1 MNWIYKNHE
10 LKSSGCY
17 NMNFLFNDDKF
28 YIMDNHLAAAWC
40 WLQKIDT
47 NQRYGLFHIDR
58 HYDLI
63 NNLTDDFIAE
73 NRNGLINNDFSFY
86 LSLKDNQNNQV
97 IRYDNYID
105 MFNRLYPGLLLQIYY
120 ATHEDGTD
128 QKGTSLEHINT
139 YEPKLWELDTN
150 INYWL
155 TECHKKVIDRWI
167 VNIDLDFFFTGGDGE
182 CFQFITRKYIK
193 NICKEIK
200 KSLSQIDVVTIAVSP
215 EFCNGWGNAFN
226 ILRVITYELGIYTP
240 YKYKRYKKHSFL
252 F

>member
-10 LKSSGCY
+10 LKTSGCY
-17 NMNFLFNDDKF
+17 NMNFLFNNGKF

-47 NQRYGLFHIDR
+47 SKRYGLFHIDR
-58 HYDLI
+58 HYDLL

-73 NRNGLINNDFSFY
+73 NRSELINKDFFFY
-86 LSLKDNQNNQV
+86 LSLKDNMNNQA

-105 MFNRLYPGLLLQIYY
+105 AFNKLHPNLLQQIYY
-120 ATHEDGTD
+120 ATHKDGTD
-128 QKGTSLEHINT
+128 QNGTSLEHINT
-139 YEPKLWELDTN
+139 YEPNLRELDTN

-155 TECHKKVIDRWI
+155 TECHKDIDQWI
-167 VNIDLDFFFTGGDGE
+167 VNIDLDFFFTGEDGE
-182 CFQFITRKYIK
+182 CSQFITRKYIK

-200 KSLSQIDVVTIAVSP
+200 NSLPKIDVVTIAISP

-226 ILRVITYELGIYTP
+226 ILRVITTELDIYMP